1 MSSLLCRI
9 AVFLGACGPAA
20 AAPSLFYSKSFPGS
34 SPPYMEIH
42 LEQDG
47 SAVYK
52 DAPNDEQPL
61 QFKLSETDTAA
72 IFQLAEKLEK
82 FTRPIESGLKVANMG
97 MKTFR
102 WEDGG
107 SKSEQKF
114 NYSQD
119 LDAQAL
125 LDWFEKIA
133 ESEEYLGR
141 LDRAVHFDKL
151 GVNQVLLQLELAFD
165 KKRLLAVD
173 QFVPMLERVAKNESF
188 LNMARERA
196 AYLADAFRGKVKT
209 E

>member
-1 MSSLLCRI
+1 MSSRLCLVSLL
-9 AVFLGACGPAA
+9 LLACAA
-20 AAPSLFYSKSFPGS
+20 ASAAPRLFYSKSFPGS
-34 SPPYMEIH
+34 APPYMEIQ

-52 DAPNDEQPL
+52 DAPDDEQPL
-61 QFKLSETDTAA
+61 QFKLSEADTAA

-102 WEDGG
+102 WEDGA

-133 ESEEYLGR
+133 ESEQYLGR

-151 GVNQVLLQLELAFD
+151 GVNQVLLQLELAYD

>member
-1 MSSLLCRI
+1 MSSRLCLI
-9 AVFLGACGPAA
+9 TVFLLTCAA
-20 AAPSLFYSKSFPGS
+20 ASGAPSLFYSKSFPGS
-34 SPPYMEIH
+34 APPYMEIH
-42 LEQDG
+42 LGQDG

-52 DAPNDEQPL
+52 DAPDDEQPL
-61 QFKLSETDTAA
+61 QFKLSEADTAA
-72 IFQLAEKLEK
+72 IFELAEKLEK

-102 WEDGG
+102 WEDGAT
-107 SKSEQKF
+107 KTEQKF

-133 ESEEYLGR
+133 ESEQYLGR

-151 GVNQVLLQLELAFD
+151 GVNQVLLQLELAYD

>member
-1 MSSLLCRI
+1 MSSRVGLVSVLL
-9 AVFLGACGPAA
+9 LACASA
-20 AAPSLFYSKSFPGS
+20 SAAPRLFYSKSFPGS
-34 SPPYMEIH
+34 APAYMEIH

-52 DAPNDEQPL
+52 DAPDDEQPL
-61 QFKLSETDTAA
+61 QFKLSEADTAA

-102 WEDGG
+102 WEDGAA
-107 SKSEQKF
+107 KTEQKF

-133 ESEEYLGR
+133 ESEQYLGR